1 MRKKS
6 RWRELLLCF
15 VLQGGVVFGVPMPPD
30 EIRRLMQSLS
40 APVAV
45 RTLPADEESDDPGP
59 TPSDEP

>member
-40 APVAV
+40 APVAARV
-45 RTLPADEESDDPGP
+45 LPADEDPGGG
-59 TPSDEP
+59 EPPPADP

>member
-15 VLQGGVVFGVPMPPD
+15 VLQGGVMFGVPMPPD
-30 EIRRLMQSLS
+30 EIRRLMQALS

-45 RTLPADEESDDPGP
+45 MTLPADEDAGGGDPP
-59 TPSDEP
+59 PDEP

>member
-1 MRKKS
+1 VKKKS

-15 VLQGGVVFGVPMPPD
+15 VLQGGVMFGVPMPPD

-45 RTLPADEESDDPGP
+45 REL
-59 TPSDEP
+59 PSDEDAGGSNPPPDEP

>member
-30 EIRRLMQSLS
+30 EIRRLMQAL
-40 APVAV
+40 ATPFVACV
-45 RTLPADEESDDPGP
+45 LPAEEEPGDGP
-59 TPSDEP
+59 APDGA